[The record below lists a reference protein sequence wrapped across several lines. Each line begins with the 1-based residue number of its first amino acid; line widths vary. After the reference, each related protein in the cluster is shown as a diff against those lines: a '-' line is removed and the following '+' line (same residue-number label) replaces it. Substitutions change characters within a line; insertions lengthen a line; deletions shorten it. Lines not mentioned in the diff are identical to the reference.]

1 MGIETFYQ
9 KNEKKILECREK
21 YPLRTSYAEFVKEYQ
36 LRDKTILY
44 EAFGG
49 RGMICNPY
57 ALFLYLLEKE
67 EYQDYTHIWVLDDF
81 EDNRKQIEKYEKYPN
96 VRFVKY
102 KSKEYCKDLATVK
115 YLVNNVSFPSY
126 FLKREGQVLIDTW
139 HGTPLKNMGFDIP
152 GANISQGNTARNL
165 LSADYIVSSGPYMT
179 ETAYKNSYK
188 MQNLYEGTILEEGFP
203 RNDKLFE
210 NNRAE
215 IIRKL
220 QSYGVN
226 AEADKKIILYAPT
239 WRGEQYSQP
248 DTDLQ
253 DVYKLIQIIEDSI
266 DTKEYQVLVKFHQIV
281 YHYLKENQVELGD
294 AQAKFIPAT
303 MDTNEILSVTDVLI
317 SDYSSI
323 FYDFMLTGKPILFY
337 VPDAENFED
346 YRGLYYGFDNLPGPA
361 VSSPEKLGELL
372 KDIPAAVSSYQEK
385 YAKARVQI
393 CPRDDGNVCRRIV
406 DVMFDGKE
414 PVNPVYLN
422 KTDKVKLLVYAGDF
436 SDAPETTAF
445 YEFLN
450 KVDFEHFDVTLIG
463 NGAKEE
469 ESAKKLNELSK
480 EVRVLYWKRS
490 YPATD
495 EEYVCHKKFMKA
507 EETEVPEMLLDFY
520 KRELRRILGMSKFDY
535 AVVFTDMKKFFPAM
549 SGALD
554 VKQIYDIE
562 NWQEVLKF

>member
-266 DTKEYQVLVKFHQIV
+266 DTKEYQVLVKLHQIV